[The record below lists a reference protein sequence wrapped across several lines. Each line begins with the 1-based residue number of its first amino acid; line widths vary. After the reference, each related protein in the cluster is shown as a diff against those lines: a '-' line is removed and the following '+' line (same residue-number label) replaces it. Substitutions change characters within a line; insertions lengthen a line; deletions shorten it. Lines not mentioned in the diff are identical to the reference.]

1 MKNEAAVLLGKKGG
15 QKTASLYGKEH
26 YRKIAKGWVKG
37 RKRKAK
43 VEPLVS

>member
-1 MKNEAAVLLGKKGG
+1 MKNKNATELGRLGG

-26 YRKIAKGWVKG
+26 YRRIAKGWVKG

-43 VEPLVS
+43 